1 MRVGFIGT
9 GSMGSMLIE
18 TFIRSGAVNPENV
31 VATNRTIAKAELL
44 AANYPG
50 LQVARSNKEAASQA
64 DLLFICVKPLEFKD
78 VIEEIQALLTPEQII
93 VSITSPVLIRHLEAL
108 LPCKIAK
115 VIPSITNHVL
125 SGATLC
131 IYGDRMKDE
140 DQKRLENLLSRV
152 SAPIRISEEHT
163 RISSDLS
170 SCGPAFLAFFIQKYI
185 QAAVSA
191 TGISEEEAT
200 RLASEM
206 TLGTGKLL
214 TDGGFTPAALQQ
226 RVAVPG
232 GITEEGLR
240 IMEKELCSVFY
251 DLIRTTHSKYEE
263 DLEKV
268 EARFFG
274 TKADEE
280 RDAFTSFPYE
290 PPCP

>member
-1 MRVGFIGT
+1 M
-9 GSMGSMLIE
+9 
-18 TFIRSGAVNPENV
+18 
-31 VATNRTIAKAELL
+31 
-44 AANYPG
+44 
-50 LQVARSNKEAASQA
+50 
-64 DLLFICVKPLEFKD
+64 
-78 VIEEIQALLTPEQII
+78 LTPEQII
-93 VSITSPVLIRHLEAL
+93 VSITSGADPASRSAVAL
-108 LPCKIAK
+108 QNRQSDSEHHKSCTQRSDTLYLWGPDEGRRSETARKL
-115 VIPSITNHVL
+115 VIP
-125 SGATLC
+125 
-131 IYGDRMKDE
+131 R
-140 DQKRLENLLSRV
+140 KRSDSHIRGTHPNLLRPVQLRTCLPRLLHSKVYSGSRLGH
-152 SAPIRISEEHT
+152 RNF
-163 RISSDLS
+163 RGRGD
-170 SCGPAFLAFFIQKYI
+170 
-185 QAAVSA
+185 AA
-191 TGISEEEAT
+191 
-200 RLASEM
+200 RSEM

-251 DLIRTTHSKYEE
+251 DLIRTTHAKYEE